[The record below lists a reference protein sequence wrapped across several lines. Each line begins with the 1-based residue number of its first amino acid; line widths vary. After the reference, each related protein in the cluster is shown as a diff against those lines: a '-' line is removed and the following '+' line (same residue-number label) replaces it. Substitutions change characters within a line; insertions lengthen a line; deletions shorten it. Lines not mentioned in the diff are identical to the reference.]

1 MLLLAAVALAAA
13 VHLGWLDRTT
23 AAFRSFPWLKTGAAL
38 VGVVL
43 ATFLVGSW
51 ALRGPG
57 VTWQPY
63 SDQVLA
69 QAREAQ
75 KPVIIDFYATWC
87 TPCRELDEITFHHP
101 DVVKQADQDFVMV
114 KVDLTQK
121 GNPLHTRLLSQYGVK
136 GVPTVV
142 FLDAQGQRMPGPA
155 AGGLSAAGAVSAPAW
170 RPVG

>member
-1 MLLLAAVALAAA
+1 MI
-13 VHLGWLDRTT
+13 
-23 AAFRSFPWLKTGAAL
+23 
-38 VGVVL
+38 L

-51 ALRGPG
+51 AFRGPG

-69 QAREAQ
+69 QAREAH

-101 DVVKQADQDFVMV
+101 DLVKLADRDFVMV

-142 FLDAQGQRMPGPA
+142 FLDGQGNECLGQRLVDYLPPEQILSRMA
-155 AGGLSAAGAVSAPAW
+155 AVAKK
-170 RPVG
+170 